1 MRTEMELLLHYVWQQ
16 KLWPST
22 PLATTDGQPVDI
34 IDPGL
39 HNRNAGPDFF
49 NAKIKIGDT
58 LWAGNV
64 EIHEKAA
71 DWFAHRHH
79 LDPAYNNTILHVVGS
94 DGAKAATADGRTLPQ
109 LVLPVPAHISQNYKQ
124 LLEEEKYPPCYKVIP
139 SVAPINVHRYLSALA
154 VERLEEKTLRIGE
167 YLQRTG
173 GDWER
178 AAFIALARGF
188 GFGTN
193 ADAFEQ
199 WALGIEPQA
208 IGKHRDNLLQVE
220 AFFIGQAGLLD
231 GAQGCE
237 DEYFRLL
244 KREYDFLKSKFS
256 LTPMDATRW
265 RLMRLRP
272 QNFPIVRLSQLAALY
287 HKGATSLSRIVETPD
302 ADGLRSLFRTAATDY
317 WQDHYHFGHA
327 SPHSSKTLQAAS
339 LDLLLIN
346 VAAPLLF
353 AYGRY
358 LADEALCERAF
369 ALLESI
375 KPEKNFITRSWAA
388 AGIAPQHAADSQ
400 ALFRLKMHYCDRKDC
415 LRCAFGAE
423 YLRAVPQP

>member
-1 MRTEMELLLHYVWQQ
+1 
-16 KLWPST
+16 
-22 PLATTDGQPVDI
+22 
-34 IDPGL
+34 
-39 HNRNAGPDFF
+39 
-49 NAKIKIGDT
+49 
-58 LWAGNV
+58 
-64 EIHEKAA
+64 
-71 DWFAHRHH
+71 
-79 LDPAYNNTILHVVGS
+79 
-94 DGAKAATADGRTLPQ
+94 
-109 LVLPVPAHISQNYKQ
+109 
-124 LLEEEKYPPCYKVIP
+124 
-139 SVAPINVHRYLSALA
+139 
-154 VERLEEKTLRIGE
+154 
-167 YLQRTG
+167 
-173 GDWER
+173 
-178 AAFIALARGF
+178 
-188 GFGTN
+188 
-193 ADAFEQ
+193 
-199 WALGIEPQA
+199 
-208 IGKHRDNLLQVE
+208 
-220 AFFIGQAGLLD
+220 
-231 GAQGCE
+231 
-237 DEYFRLL
+237 
-244 KREYDFLKSKFS
+244 
-256 LTPMDATRW
+256 MDAARW

-302 ADGLRSLFRTAATDY
+302 ADGLRSLFRTTATDY

-327 SPHSSKTLQAAS
+327 SPHSTKTLQPAS

-369 ALLESI
+369 ALLESF